1 MISSI
6 VLLVLVAFNAI
17 LSGQAFGQSL
27 HNRTIYEAAKRVPDS
42 KRSQIEVG
50 LVPTAVGIVNNMV
63 YVVNTLYNSVSLMPI
78 DGE

>member
-1 MISSI
+1 M
-6 VLLVLVAFNAI
+6 
-17 LSGQAFGQSL
+17 
-27 HNRTIYEAAKRVPDS
+27 RRAKRVPDS
-42 KRSQIEVG
+42 KSSQIEVG